1 MVRCL
6 RAVSQER
13 PWRVCRYGYE
23 SVAQYQSIVDG
34 YAGAGIPLETFV
46 SDSQYMDHDQ
56 DFTLGAAFP
65 LAEMQAF
72 VARLHGSGQRW
83 VRT

>member
-1 MVRCL
+1 M
-6 RAVSQER
+6 
-13 PWRVCRYGYE
+13 CRYGYG
-23 SVAQYQSIVDG
+23 SVTEYQSIVDG

-56 DFTLGAAFP
+56 DFTLGATFP
-65 LAEMQAF
+65 LGEMQAF
-72 VARLHGSGQRW
+72 VARLHARGQRW